1 MPLKGSGLPL
11 SFAKEPWSA
20 FPFSR
25 LEAAQDN
32 NFEVGLGRLSFPFA
46 LLSALI
52 VLPALGT
59 TPGLRPAPVGGGPLA
74 SGLSPRPPGSVPVA

>member
-32 NFEVGLGRLSFPFA
+32 SFEVGLGRLSFPVVA
-46 LLSALI
+46 TS
-52 VLPALGT
+52 LPSRFFL
-59 TPGLRPAPVGGGPLA
+59 PSLCWLPLAPRLA
-74 SGLSPRPPGSVPVA
+74 SGPHLWVGAHLPLA